1 MAIIQFSDDPR
12 TEFKLNAYK
21 TKETLLEAIQQIA
34 YKGGNTKT
42 GEKGHDY
49 DADFLPAVL
58 CAVFLSHMPSDL
70 MYHCNTSENMVSAHR
85 RWKVGL

>member
-21 TKETLLEAIQQIA
+21 TKETLLDAIQRIA

-42 GEKGHDY
+42 GKKSYDY
-49 DADFLPAVL
+49 EADFLPLTL
-58 CAVFLSHMPSDL
+58 CAVFLSHLLGSL
-70 MYHCNTSENMVSAHR
+70 ICQCKTSENMVSP
-85 RWKVGL
+85 

>member
-1 MAIIQFSDDPR
+1 MAIIQFSDDAR

-49 DADFLPAVL
+49 DMQIFSLL
-58 CAVFLSHMPSDL
+58 LSVQYFFPV
-70 MYHCNTSENMVSAHR
+70 C
-85 RWKVGL
+85 

>member
-21 TKETLLEAIQQIA
+21 TKETLLEAIQKIA

-42 GEKGHDY
+42 GEKGHGY
-49 DADFLPAVL
+49 DADFLPAAL
-58 CAVFLSHMPSDL
+58 CTAF
-70 MYHCNTSENMVSAHR
+70 
-85 RWKVGL
+85 

>member
-49 DADFLPAVL
+49 DADFL
-58 CAVFLSHMPSDL
+58 
-70 MYHCNTSENMVSAHR
+70 
-85 RWKVGL
+85 

>member
-21 TKETLLEAIQQIA
+21 TKETLLEAIQHIA

-42 GEKGHDY
+42 GEKSCDCNAG
-49 DADFLPAVL
+49 F
-58 CAVFLSHMPSDL
+58 FSTSLSSISFPSVKWF
-70 MYHCNTSENMVSAHR
+70 N
-85 RWKVGL
+85 

>member
-12 TEFKLNAYK
+12 TEFKLNAYR

-42 GEKGHDY
+42 GEKGHDCN
-49 DADFLPAVL
+49 ADFSPPS
-58 CAVFLSHMPSDL
+58 LSNISFPFAKWF
-70 MYHCNTSENMVSAHR
+70 N
-85 RWKVGL
+85 